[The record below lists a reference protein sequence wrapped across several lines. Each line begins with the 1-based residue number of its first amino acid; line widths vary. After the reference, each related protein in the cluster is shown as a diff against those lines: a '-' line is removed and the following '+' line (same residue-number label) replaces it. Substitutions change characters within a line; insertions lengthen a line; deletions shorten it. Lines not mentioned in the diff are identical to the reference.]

1 MILLIKIDH
10 IYQRWANAAHRAAC
24 CSSLSKLRLSLI
36 SHDLMS
42 KIFNHFPRI
51 KANIIDIREEK
62 LNEYKEKLQ
71 ELQADFK
78 RRFEDLKSFKS
89 TFAFFVNPFMCDII
103 EDGFP
108 ISEIILVEK
117 AAGELEL
124 LEIKEDQA
132 LQMQHKST
140 SIIEFWKLVP
150 ESKYPHLKQ
159 AACRLISI
167 FGTTYCCESLYSTM
181 KFVKSKYRSQLT
193 NQHLTEL
200 LRTALTNYTPNFKD
214 LTKSLR

>member
-1 MILLIKIDH
+1 M
-10 IYQRWANAAHRAAC
+10 
-24 CSSLSKLRLSLI
+24 
-36 SHDLMS
+36 
-42 KIFNHFPRI
+42 
-51 KANIIDIREEK
+51 E
-62 LNEYKEKLQ
+62 
-71 ELQADFK
+71 ELQANFK
-78 RRFEDLKSFKS
+78 CRFEDLKNFKS
-89 TFAFFVNPFMCDII
+89 TFAFFVNPFICDII

-108 ISEIILVEK
+108 ISEVILVKK
-117 AAGELEL
+117 AVAELEL
-124 LEIKEDQA
+124 LDMKEDQA
-132 LQMQHKST
+132 LQMHHKST

-150 ESKYPHLKQ
+150 EAKYPHLKQ

-200 LRTALTNYTPNFKD
+200 LRTALTKYTPNFKD